1 MGFKKLEKLVSGV
14 NKASEFL
21 LGVVV
26 IIMFFILLAQI
37 FSRFVFFIPLP
48 SSQDLLI
55 FFLLVS
61 VFLGA
66 TVAVPRGK
74 HISIEFLLMLVPERY
89 KKLVLAVVSIISI
102 GFLCVVAYQALT
114 LIGMNKGASV
124 GASPIP
130 LGGYYFVV
138 AVGCL
143 LMVLNYIIHLIRSTE
158 AFVKGEEE

>member
-1 MGFKKLEKLVSGV
+1 MSFRKLEKLVSGV
-14 NKASEFL
+14 NKASEFI
-21 LGVVV
+21 LGIVVV
-26 IIMFFILLAQI
+26 IMLFILLVQI

-74 HISIEFLLMLVPERY
+74 HISIEFAIMLLPERY
-89 KKLVLAVVSIISI
+89 KKIVSAVANIVSI
-102 GFLCVVAYQALT
+102 GFLCIVMYQALI

-143 LMVLNYIIHLIRSTE
+143 LMVLNYITHLIKSTR
-158 AFVKGEEE
+158 AL